1 MGSKTVLIIVGILV
15 LAIGVLGALPMVTFI
30 SMEPLWLA
38 FISIAIGVIALLAGI
53 MAKK

>member
-1 MGSKTVLIIVGILV
+1 MGSKITLIIIGVLV
-15 LAIGVLGALPMVTFI
+15 LAIGVLGAIPAVAMI

-38 FISIAIGVIALLAGI
+38 FVSIAIGVVAILVGI

>member
-15 LAIGVLGALPMVTFI
+15 LVIGVLGAIPAVGIMSVQ
-30 SMEPLWLA
+30 PLWLA
-38 FISIAIGVIALLAGI
+38 FVTIAIGVIALLAGL